1 MLLPAVVLRKAGVF
15 LNSLFISFMKLSK
28 LVAFVREYLIA
39 ISSFLLIFLLT
50 LFIYSETKKKALER
64 NEKLFELKAVQAT
77 QALELRMRDYTQ
89 ILVGAK
95 ALFVASDTITREDWA
110 QYYRTLKLEENYPGI
125 QGVGYTH
132 FVKPEELPA
141 HISRF
146 RKEGFKDYAIR
157 PDNPRSTY
165 TSIIY
170 LEPLDKRN
178 RRAIGY
184 DMFSDSTRRSA
195 MQMARDTRKPALSGK
210 VRLVQETGVDEQ
222 AGFLIYLPIYED
234 NAEPE
239 SIKERQ
245 RLIKGY
251 VYSPFRAEDLM
262 LAVWGSNYR
271 DLDIE
276 VYDGTG
282 LGKEDL
288 LFNTDSVLHYHAAKK
303 PELDMLSTLSIGN
316 QTWRV
321 YFSAKPSFA
330 RSADTELPYFIL
342 LGGTIISLLMF
353 FIIWSLINTRRS
365 NSLKQT
371 ITDNATAALFIIDA
385 DGICTFMN
393 PAAEEMTGFDFSE
406 MQNKSLHKMVHHT
419 RPDGTPYP
427 ASDCPLLSALRNGV
441 KSKGVYEEVFVRK
454 DGSFFDVSCAVHLI
468 KDGSR
473 EAYAIIE
480 VQDITE
486 EKRAQQAIIESEAR
500 FRTMADNAPVII
512 TILDIWKQSVYVNK
526 QWLDFSGQNF
536 EDSINFGWQ
545 QIIHPQ
551 DMPGFDEQYNSALAS
566 ESDFSIEVRMRRHDG
581 QYRWMVVTCTPRVGT
596 NGDFLGH
603 ISSAIDITDI
613 KEADRKVKQNAEL
626 LQKLFLEVPAL
637 VGLVRASDQQ
647 YLLAN
652 PLYRKL
658 FGNRLLVGKT
668 LREAHPELEY
678 RGVLEEIKKVFGTSS
693 PYVGKEVSLMVDNH
707 NNGSLTQ
714 GYFNIVIQPLMDAK
728 GKPEAVLI
736 FAVEVTELVKAR
748 TKLVSTNEELSLKN
762 MELLRTNNDLDNFVY
777 TASHDLKSPIANM
790 EGLSNLLRD
799 ILEGKLEGEDKQLLD
814 MLADAI
820 DKLKR
825 TIADLAEITKVQKGL
840 HAKVEPL
847 EFEHILQDVMLDID
861 SLAKESNANVQV
873 DFQVKNLLYA
883 RKNLRSIIYNLVS
896 NALKYR
902 KPDQAP
908 EVHIS
913 TYMEDDYVVLRVQ
926 DNGLGIKKGQEQKL
940 FNMFK
945 RLHNHVEGT
954 GIGLYIVKRIIENNG
969 GRIELESELGQGTT
983 FRVYFKQVPVEEA
996 VKPEQV

>member
-1 MLLPAVVLRKAGVF
+1 MT
-15 LNSLFISFMKLSK
+15 SLFISPMKLSK

-95 ALFVASDTITREDWA
+95 ALFVASDTVTREDWA
-110 QYYRTLKLEENYPGI
+110 NYYNTLKLEENYPGL

-132 FVKPEELPA
+132 FVKPRELSV
-141 HISRF
+141 HVERF
-146 RKEGFKDYAIR
+146 RKEGFQDFAIQ
-157 PDNPRSTY
+157 PENPRSVY

-210 VRLVQETGVDEQ
+210 VRLVQETGVNDQ
-222 AGFLIYLPIYED
+222 AGFLIYLPVYEN

-239 SIKERQ
+239 AIQERQ
-245 RLIKGY
+245 RLIKGF
-251 VYSPFRAEDLM
+251 VYSPFRAKDLM
-262 LAVWGSNYR
+262 MATWGRNYA

-276 VYDGTG
+276 VYDGTSFDKDG
-282 LGKEDL
+282 LL
-288 LFNTDSVLHYHAAKK
+288 YSTDSVLHYHDAKK
-303 PELDMLSTLSIGN
+303 RELDMLSTLSINN

-321 YFSAKPSFA
+321 YFSAKPSFV

-385 DGICTFMN
+385 NGICTFMN

-406 MQNKSLHKMVHHT
+406 MQSKSLHKMVHHT
-419 RPDGTPYP
+419 KPDGSPYP
-427 ASDCPLLSALRNGV
+427 AAECPLRNALQHGGT
-441 KSKGVYEEVFVRK
+441 KTKKVYEEMFVRK
-454 DGSFFDVSCAVHLI
+454 DGSFFDDSCAVHLI

-480 VQDITE
+480 VRDVTE

-512 TILDIWKQSVYVNK
+512 TILDIWKQSVYVNR
-526 QWLDFSGQNF
+526 QWLDFTGQSF

-545 QIIHPQ
+545 QVIHPQ
-551 DMPGFDEQYNSALAS
+551 DMPGFEEQYNGALAA
-566 ESDFSIEVRMRRHDG
+566 ESDFSIEVRMRRYDG
-581 QYRWMVVTCTPRVGT
+581 QYRWMVVTCTPRVGAD
-596 NGDFLGH
+596 GDFLGH

-637 VGLVRASDQQ
+637 VGLIRASDQQ

-668 LREAHPELEY
+668 LREAHTELEY
-678 RGVLEEIKKVFGTSS
+678 LGIFEEIKKVFGTGSA
-693 PYVGKEVSLMVDNH
+693 YVGKEVPLMIDRH
-707 NNGSLTQ
+707 NNG
-714 GYFNIVIQPLMDAK
+714 
-728 GKPEAVLI
+728 VLI
-736 FAVEVTELVKAR
+736 QGLPIPLLAR
-748 TKLVSTNEELSLKN
+748 AIFVVDKN
-762 MELLRTNNDLDNFVY
+762 N
-777 TASHDLKSPIANM
+777 K
-790 EGLSNLLRD
+790 
-799 ILEGKLEGEDKQLLD
+799 
-814 MLADAI
+814 
-820 DKLKR
+820 
-825 TIADLAEITKVQKGL
+825 ITYCG
-840 HAKVEPL
+840 
-847 EFEHILQDVMLDID
+847 
-861 SLAKESNANVQV
+861 
-873 DFQVKNLLYA
+873 
-883 RKNLRSIIYNLVS
+883 
-896 NALKYR
+896 
-902 KPDQAP
+902 
-908 EVHIS
+908 
-913 TYMEDDYVVLRVQ
+913 
-926 DNGLGIKKGQEQKL
+926 
-940 FNMFK
+940 
-945 RLHNHVEGT
+945 
-954 GIGLYIVKRIIENNG
+954 
-969 GRIELESELGQGTT
+969 
-983 FRVYFKQVPVEEA
+983 
-996 VKPEQV
+996 

>member
-1 MLLPAVVLRKAGVF
+1 
-15 LNSLFISFMKLSK
+15 MKLSK
-28 LVAFVREYLIA
+28 LLAFVREYLIA

-64 NEKLFELKAVQAT
+64 NEKLFELKALQAT

-95 ALFVASDTITREDWA
+95 ALFVASDTVTREDWA
-110 QYYRTLKLEENYPGI
+110 QYYSTLKLEENYPGI
-125 QGVGYTH
+125 QGVGYSH
-132 FVKPEELPA
+132 FINSDELPA
-141 HISRF
+141 HIKRL
-146 RKEGFKDYAIR
+146 RKEGFEDYAIR
-157 PDNPRSTY
+157 PDTPRANY

-184 DMFSDSTRRSA
+184 DMFSDSVRRSA
-195 MQMARDTRKPALSGK
+195 MQMARDTRKPAMSGK

-239 SIKERQ
+239 AIKERQ
-245 RLIKGY
+245 RLIKGF
-251 VYSPFRAEDLM
+251 VYSPFRAKDLM
-262 LAVWGSNYR
+262 MAIWGSNYN

-276 VYDGTG
+276 VYDGTS
-282 LGKEDL
+282 LGKNDL
-288 LFNTDSVLHYHAAKK
+288 LYSTDSVLHYHDAKK
-303 PELDMLSTLSIGN
+303 RELDMLNTLSISN
-316 QTWRV
+316 QTWRL

-371 ITDNATAALFIIDA
+371 ITDNATAALFMMDA
-385 DGICTFMN
+385 EGYCTFMN
-393 PAAEEMTGFDFSE
+393 PAAEEMTGYTLE
-406 MQNKSLHKMVHHT
+406 EIKRKPLHNMIHHT
-419 RPDGTPYP
+419 RPDGRPYP
-427 ASDCPLLSALRNGV
+427 IEECPLDRALPTNNNMRSHEDVFIRKNG
-441 KSKGVYEEVFVRK
+441 E
-454 DGSFFDVSCAVHLI
+454 FFSVTVAAHPIIENGLPT
-468 KDGSR
+468 
-473 EAYAIIE
+473 ATIIE
-480 VQDITE
+480 VRDITE

-512 TILDIWKQSVYVNK
+512 SILDIWKQSVYVNR
-526 QWLDFSGQNF
+526 QWLDFSGQSF

-551 DMPGFDEQYNSALAS
+551 DLPGFDEQYNNALAS
-566 ESDFSIEVRMRRHDG
+566 ESDFSVEVRMRRHDG
-581 QYRWMVVTCTPRVGT
+581 QYRWMVVTCTPRVGAD
-596 NGDFLGH
+596 GEFLGH

-658 FGNRLLVGKT
+658 FGHRLLVGKT

-678 RGVLEEIKKVFGTSS
+678 QGIFEEIKKVFETGS
-693 PYVGKEVSLMVDNH
+693 PFVGKEVPLMVDSH
-707 NNGSLTQ
+707 NNGNQTQ

-799 ILEGKLEGEDKQLLD
+799 ILEGKLESEDKQLLD

-840 HAKVEPL
+840 HAKAEPL
-847 EFEHILQDVMLDID
+847 VFEQVLQDVMLDID
-861 SLAKESNANVQV
+861 SLARESNANVQV

-902 KPDQAP
+902 KPDLRP

-913 TYMEDDYVVLRVQ
+913 TYQEGEYVVLRVQ

-983 FRVYFKQVPVEEA
+983 FRVYFKQTPVEEA
-996 VKPEQV
+996 VNPQQV

>member
-1 MLLPAVVLRKAGVF
+1 
-15 LNSLFISFMKLSK
+15 MKLSN

-64 NEKLFELKAVQAT
+64 NEKLFELKATQAT
-77 QALELRMRDYTQ
+77 QALELRMRDYMQ

-95 ALFVASDTITREDWA
+95 ALFVASDTVTREDWE
-110 QYYRTLKLEENYPGI
+110 QYYSTLKLEENYPGI
-125 QGVGYTH
+125 QGVGYAH
-132 FVKPEELPA
+132 IVKPNELPA
-141 HISRF
+141 HVSRL
-146 RKEGFKDYAIR
+146 RKEGFKDFAIR
-157 PDNPRSTY
+157 PEGQRPIY

-170 LEPLDKRN
+170 LEPLDTRN
-178 RRAIGY
+178 QRAIGF
-184 DMFSDSTRRSA
+184 DMFSDSVRRSA
-195 MQMARDTRKPALSGK
+195 MQMARDTRKPAMSGK

-222 AGFLIYLPIYED
+222 SGFLIYLPIYQD

-239 SIKERQ
+239 AIKERQ
-245 RLIKGY
+245 RLIEGF
-251 VYSPFRAEDLM
+251 VYSPFRAKDLM
-262 LAVWGSNYR
+262 MAIWGSNFN

-276 VYDGTG
+276 VYDGNRLGENDVLYSTG
-282 LGKEDL
+282 EELY
-288 LFNTDSVLHYHAAKK
+288 FHANKK
-303 PELDMLSTLSIGN
+303 RELDMLSTLSIGN
-316 QTWRV
+316 HTWRV
-321 YFSAKPSFA
+321 YCSAKPSFV

-371 ITDNATAALFIIDA
+371 ITDNATAALFIIDSN
-385 DGICTFMN
+385 GNCTFMN
-393 PAAEEMTGFDFSE
+393 PAAEEMTGYDFKE
-406 MQNKSLHKMVHHT
+406 VQNKSLHEMVHHS
-419 RPDGTPYP
+419 RPDGSHYP
-427 ASDCPLLSALRNGV
+427 AAECPLRNALRNR
-441 KSKGVYEEVFVRK
+441 KLKQAYDEVFIRK
-454 DGSFFDVSCAVHLI
+454 DGSFFDVSCSVHPI
-468 KDGSR
+468 EDGSR
-473 EAYAIIE
+473 DAYAIIE
-480 VQDITE
+480 VRDITE

-512 TILDIWKQSVYVNK
+512 SILDIWKQSVYVNK
-526 QWLDFSGQNF
+526 QWLDFTGRTF

-545 QIIHPQ
+545 QVIHPQ
-551 DMPGFDEQYNSALAS
+551 DVAAFEEQYNQAQAS
-566 ESDFSIEVRMRRHDG
+566 EAGFRAEIRMRRHDG
-581 QYRWMVVTCTPRVGT
+581 QYRWMVATCTPRFGAD
-596 NGDFLGH
+596 GDFLGY
-603 ISSAIDITDI
+603 ISSTIDITDI

-626 LQKLFLEVPAL
+626 LQKLFVEVPAL
-637 VGLVRASDQQ
+637 VGLVRASDKQ

-668 LREAHPELEY
+668 LHEAHAELAY
-678 RGVLEEIKKVFGTSS
+678 QGILEEIDKVFSTGTH
-693 PYVGKEVSLMVDNH
+693 YVGKEVPLMIDRH
-707 NNGSLTQ
+707 NDGKLTQ
-714 GYFNIVIQPLMDAK
+714 SYFNMVIQPLMDAK

-790 EGLSNLLRD
+790 EGLSNMLRD
-799 ILEGKLEGEDKQLLD
+799 ILEGKLESEDKQLLD
-814 MLADAI
+814 MLAEAI

-847 EFEHILQDVMLDID
+847 SFEQVLQDVMLDID
-861 SLAKESNANVQV
+861 SLIKESNAKVEV
-873 DFQVKNLLYA
+873 DFQMKDLLYA

-896 NALKYR
+896 NAIKYR
-902 KPDQAP
+902 KAEVTP
-908 EVHIS
+908 EVRIS
-913 TYMEDDYVVLRVQ
+913 TYLEDDYVVLQVQ
-926 DNGLGIKKGQEQKL
+926 DNGLGIKKGQEHKL
-940 FNMFK
+940 FDMFK

-969 GRIELESELGQGTT
+969 GRIEVESELGQGTT
-983 FRVYFKQVPVEEA
+983 FRVYFKQVPVQA
-996 VKPEQV
+996 PLQSQQV